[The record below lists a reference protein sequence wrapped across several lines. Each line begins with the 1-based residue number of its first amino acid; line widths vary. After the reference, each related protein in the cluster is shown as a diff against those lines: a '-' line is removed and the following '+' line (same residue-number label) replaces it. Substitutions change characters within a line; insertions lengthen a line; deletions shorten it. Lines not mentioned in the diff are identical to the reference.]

1 MAMPLRARNR
11 QSAVHH
17 IIDTAMDLFDEHG
30 YGQVTV
36 DQIAAAA
43 GVSPRTFYRYFGS
56 KEGLF
61 TTDPYA
67 STDLAE
73 VGRYLDVH
81 DIPGSFQRLVTL
93 IAERSGPDAGRT
105 GQAWRGMRYVLEEPP
120 VRAAVYAALEEG
132 SRGLADL
139 LRAEGVTATAARV
152 TARAY
157 WFGVYFGSL
166 EQWHLDGRVRPL
178 PDYVTEALAA
188 LRASGA
194 TG

>member
-11 QSAVHH
+11 LSAVHH
-17 IIDTAMDLFDEHG
+17 IIDTAMDLFDERG

-61 TTDPYA
+61 TTDP
-67 STDLAE
+67 STSAGIAE
-73 VGRYLDVH
+73 VERYLDVQ
-81 DIPGSFQRLVTL
+81 DLPASFQRLVTL
-93 IAERSGPDAGRT
+93 IAERSGQAGRP
-105 GQAWRGMRYVLEEPP
+105 WRGMRYVLEEPP

-139 LRAEGVTATAARV
+139 LRAKGMTATAARV
-152 TARAY
+152 TARTY

-188 LRASGA
+188 LRVS
-194 TG
+194 